1 MSLKG
6 SFVSIPAAKTQQ
18 DKYGRGLHQRLTEVK
33 VDATNCRPELANAN
47 HGPSEGPLAVKSKRE
62 QALELLLRYHDKT
75 KVSQLRKKRHT
86 FLFHAER
93 CQTSIRGWPKGP

>member
-1 MSLKG
+1 MKG
-6 SFVSIPAAKTQQ
+6 SFVSILTAKTQQ
-18 DKYGRGLHQRLTEVK
+18 AKYGRGLHQKLNELK

-75 KVSQLRKKRHT
+75 QVSPLRKMRHT
-86 FLFHAER
+86 QFFLH
-93 CQTSIRGWPKGP
+93 S

>member
-1 MSLKG
+1 MKG

-33 VDATNCRPELANAN
+33 VDATNCRPGLASAN

-75 KVSQLRKKRHT
+75 QVSPLRKMRHT
-86 FLFHAER
+86 FLFTDER
-93 CQTSIRGWPKGP
+93 CLPRIGGL